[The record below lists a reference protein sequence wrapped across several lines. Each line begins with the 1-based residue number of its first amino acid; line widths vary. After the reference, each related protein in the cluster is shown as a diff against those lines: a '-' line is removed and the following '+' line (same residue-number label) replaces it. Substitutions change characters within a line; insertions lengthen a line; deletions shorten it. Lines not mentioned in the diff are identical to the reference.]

1 MQSMGES
8 SKLGKIIYD
17 YCGGELCQKLELR
30 GVEVDRESRCI
41 NAYFISEGAL
51 ESREEALIAEALY
64 RACGAEVRVHITDG
78 SFEPER
84 ARLRLMETL
93 FKERPF

>member
-1 MQSMGES
+1 MKYDTIYRTVICFRQNILTGDYMQSMGES

-41 NAYFISEGAL
+41 NAYFISEGA
-51 ESREEALIAEALY
+51 
-64 RACGAEVRVHITDG
+64 RAYNR
-78 SFEPER
+78 R
-84 ARLRLMETL
+84 
-93 FKERPF
+93 